1 MQFKVPQNIDLE
13 DKIIGP
19 LTLMQFV
26 YLAAGGVIIY
36 ITRELASAPVFW
48 LIAIPVAIISLS
60 LTFLKVQDQPFS
72 HFLYS
77 LAIYIT
83 KPKKRI
89 WTKIPELENK
99 ELLVKGKEID
109 KLEDEKKTSREEK
122 KLEKANLEQLS
133 YILDT
138 HGIKKSETKNEEK
151 IIGKDNDAK

>member
-83 KPKKRI
+83 KPMQMFSAKRQRKFLWI
-89 WTKIPELENK
+89 MQN
-99 ELLVKGKEID
+99 
-109 KLEDEKKTSREEK
+109 
-122 KLEKANLEQLS
+122 
-133 YILDT
+133 
-138 HGIKKSETKNEEK
+138 
-151 IIGKDNDAK
+151 